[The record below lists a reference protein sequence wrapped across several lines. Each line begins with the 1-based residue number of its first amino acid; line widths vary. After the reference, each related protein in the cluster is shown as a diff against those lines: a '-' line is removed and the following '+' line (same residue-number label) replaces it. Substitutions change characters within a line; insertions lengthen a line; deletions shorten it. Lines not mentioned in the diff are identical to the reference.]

1 MEITRKGFFGL
12 AAGAVAAAV
21 ARPGVA
27 AEPRRTERV
36 RRSHRTLIRQAD
48 VLTMDSKL
56 GELLGADVLIEG
68 GRIAAIGKGL
78 AVDDAEVVDAKGMI
92 VMPGMIDGHRHLWEG
107 MDSGVVAKISKT
119 VSYYNEYKLRTMVCY
134 TPEDAWLAQ
143 YSSAIQA
150 IDSGVTA
157 MLDYCHIFHTAELAE
172 AAARGMI
179 DSGIAGTFCYQI
191 SHSPT
196 YKPGDTVKLA
206 DANAMRNGP
215 ADETHWRTAKLL
227 REKVFTGND
236 GLVRFGLCA
245 RAGQEGQ
252 PMTDLAAEYARIRSF
267 QPHIVAQ
274 HHGAR
279 APLAPELFSQLR
291 QLGAAGL
298 LGPDYHISHGNG
310 MTDEEMRMVK
320 DAGAMIC
327 STTMGEK
334 SYGAPSVHGRA
345 RAAGVA
351 VGIGVDG
358 ALAFTH
364 DYFQHVRGAFY
375 NLLRADEGRSIA
387 AGYQG
392 ADVLDFV
399 TALGARAIREEGV
412 TGTISVG
419 KRADVLLLD
428 TGRIGFPTVGSLA
441 DRVVNYANQPDIDS
455 VWIAGVARKRHG
467 KMIGVDLAALKG
479 RITEASTRINRA
491 GATINFV

>member
-1 MEITRKGFFGL
+1 
-12 AAGAVAAAV
+12 
-21 ARPGVA
+21 
-27 AEPRRTERV
+27 
-36 RRSHRTLIRQAD
+36 
-48 VLTMDSKL
+48 
-56 GELLGADVLIEG
+56 
-68 GRIAAIGKGL
+68 
-78 AVDDAEVVDAKGMI
+78 
-92 VMPGMIDGHRHLWEG
+92 
-107 MDSGVVAKISKT
+107 
-119 VSYYNEYKLRTMVCY
+119 
-134 TPEDAWLAQ
+134 
-143 YSSAIQA
+143 
-150 IDSGVTA
+150 
-157 MLDYCHIFHTAELAE
+157 
-172 AAARGMI
+172 
-179 DSGIAGTFCYQI
+179 
-191 SHSPT
+191 
-196 YKPGDTVKLA
+196 
-206 DANAMRNGP
+206 
-215 ADETHWRTAKLL
+215 
-227 REKVFTGND
+227 
-236 GLVRFGLCA
+236 
-245 RAGQEGQ
+245 
-252 PMTDLAAEYARIRSF
+252 
-267 QPHIVAQ
+267 
-274 HHGAR
+274 
-279 APLAPELFSQLR
+279 
-291 QLGAAGL
+291 
-298 LGPDYHISHGNG
+298 
-310 MTDEEMRMVK
+310 MVK

-327 STTMGEK
+327 STTMGEQ